1 MKQLS
6 NKTITGAPAS
16 YHSLLSRYCSTD
28 EFDFIIEGGSR
39 DCADAIKLNWST
51 NKKVFAFEC
60 NPSGLEICNHNLR
73 VNDISND
80 QVEIITDALYHE
92 DSKIDFYCTI
102 DTPNP
107 PCGPTDSNLIDVG
120 GKRANIGTSSI
131 LPFTEKWQYV
141 HTSKKVTVNAVKLDT
156 FIEKHN
162 LQNKKYIL
170 CMDLQGAEYY
180 AIMGNQTYIKNC
192 NLIILEYGTHQYK
205 APDEC
210 KIQSLSK
217 ILEQCGFRRMNEGQR
232 GDAIYSR
239 Q

>member
-1 MKQLS
+1 M
-6 NKTITGAPAS
+6 
-16 YHSLLSRYCSTD
+16 
-28 EFDFIIEGGSR
+28 
-39 DCADAIKLNWST
+39 
-51 NKKVFAFEC
+51 
-60 NPSGLEICNHNLR
+60 
-73 VNDISND
+73 
-80 QVEIITDALYHE
+80 YHE

-217 ILEQCGFRRMNEGQR
+217 ILEQCGFRRMNEGQH

-239 Q
+239 QWASEAIEFL